1 MIYVCPNCGQS
12 LPKPLQD
19 GIAICNRCSVL
30 FDSSKQS
37 RMLSAAWLARKKPYT
52 KQQIMHKLML
62 SEDEASTVEDKVVV
76 EGMSHEEFLSFLRS
90 ANVPS
95 RCYMK

>member
-19 GIAICNRCSVL
+19 GIAICPRCNVL

-37 RMLSAAWLARKKPYT
+37 KLLSAGWIARKKPYT
-52 KQQIMHKLML
+52 RQQMVDKLML
-62 SEDEASTVEDKVVV
+62 SDEEASTVEDKVVI

-95 RCYMK
+95 RCYMS